1 MQVQTL
7 RLYHQV
13 IQLNYSDAYIIKRK
27 EINIMI
33 SLKICSR
40 EQENGALGKSR
51 DRLLPRPH

>member
-27 EINIMI
+27 ERNKNVRYIYGKKISNI
-33 SLKICSR
+33 SKGLHYEVSKYHT
-40 EQENGALGKSR
+40 L
-51 DRLLPRPH
+51 

>member
-27 EINIMI
+27 ERNKNVRYIYGKKNIKYKQRVT
-33 SLKICSR
+33 L
-40 EQENGALGKSR
+40 
-51 DRLLPRPH
+51 